1 MEGHDSGFACWQA
14 TAIRN
19 NETQFLLQGHLLDD
33 PTDLVCPVLLDHP
46 QNLNFITMVVRD
58 APYVL
63 DTIL

>member
-33 PTDLVCPVLLDHP
+33 PTDLVDTLYSSLFLD
-46 QNLNFITMVVRD
+46 
-58 APYVL
+58 
-63 DTIL
+63 